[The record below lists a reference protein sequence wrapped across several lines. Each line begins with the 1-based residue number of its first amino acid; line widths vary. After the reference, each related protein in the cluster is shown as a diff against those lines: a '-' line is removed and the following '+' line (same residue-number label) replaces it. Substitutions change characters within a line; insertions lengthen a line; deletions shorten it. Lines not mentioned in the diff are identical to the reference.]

1 MKHLFVYLFCLI
13 FSIHMNAQDKKVL
26 VAYFSCTGN
35 TEKMAKTIAQSVQA
49 DLYQILPQQP
59 YTDADLNWRDSTS
72 RTSVEMNNPKSRPQL
87 ADKNAEIEAYEVIF
101 IGYPIW
107 WDTCPRL
114 INTFMESYNFSGK
127 TVIPFA
133 TSGSSTI
140 SNSEKSLKSLYNKG
154 IDWKPGK
161 RLSGNTTEAQKW
173 AKEAF

>member
-1 MKHLFVYLFCLI
+1 MKHLFVYLFCLL
-13 FSIHMNAQDKKVL
+13 FSINMDAQDKKVL

-35 TEKMAKTIAQSVQA
+35 TEKMAKAIAQFVKA
-49 DLYQILPQQP
+49 DLYQIVPQQA
-59 YTDADLNWRDSTS
+59 YTDADLNWRDTKS
-72 RTSVEMNNPKSRPQL
+72 RSSVEMNDPNSRPQL
-87 ADKNAEIEAYEVIF
+87 ADKNAGIEGYNVIF

-107 WDTCPRL
+107 WDTCPTI

-140 SNSEKSLKSLYNKG
+140 SNSEKSLKSLYKG

-161 RLSGNTTEAQKW
+161 RLNGNTAEAQKW
-173 AKEAF
+173 AQEAF